1 MGGADLKQPAI
12 HCQRSQLRHNIR
24 VAAAREGVGRLV
36 TRLGYFS
43 FHPPT
48 RSCAPLLRLVLTL
61 GVAVPFLWLLPEL
74 LTKPWL
80 PNSPLLLRKLS
91 RRSRTRSPAGY
102 VWSPTNS
109 QNCSSASMCFASS
122 ACKVWY
128 DVRDRVSRVQLV
140 ARSHNCQ
147 WTEFRGSKALST
159 YTTSSTS
166 KMPSRK

>member
-24 VAAAREGVGRLV
+24 VAAPSGPRGGGAAGHE
-36 TRLGYFS
+36 TRLLFLS
-43 FHPPT
+43 PT
-48 RSCAPLLRLVLTL
+48 DGALLRLVLTL

-147 WTEFRGSKALST
+147 WTESRGSKALST